1 MALKIGRL
9 EIGYR
14 LLISLTA
21 IAIAYG
27 WVGAQLCTLL
37 RLGDY
42 LSAGFLLM
50 LAVVAIFAIPQSL
63 GGLFAAIAA
72 VITVYWQTSNI
83 TYSLITAGVCLG
95 LYLLGFQDVRYD
107 ADPDKKLSI
116 IEVVATL
123 ITIGFT
129 VQTTLLILQ
138 TPSSWLTSA
147 AIGAIAGAITLVG
160 KQLIYIDL
168 PQKTLWKLFGS
179 VTISSLAIGFAIGTI
194 IYATT
199 KATLNVM

>member
-1 MALKIGRL
+1 MALKLGRL

-27 WVGAQLCTLL
+27 YVGAHLSTLF
-37 RLGDY
+37 RFGDY
-42 LSAGFLLM
+42 LSVGFLFM
-50 LAVVAIFAIPQSL
+50 LAVVSIVAIPQSV
-63 GGLFAAIAA
+63 GGLLAAIAA
-72 VITVYWQTSNI
+72 VLTVSWQTSNV
-83 TYSLITAGVCLG
+83 TYSLITASVCLG
-95 LYLLGFQDVRYD
+95 LYFLGFQDVRYES
-107 ADPDKKLSI
+107 DPDKKLSI
-116 IEVVATL
+116 IEIVATL

-138 TPSSWLTSA
+138 TPSSWLTST

-168 PQKTLWKLFGS
+168 PQKTIWKLFGS
-179 VTISSLAIGFAIGTI
+179 VTIISLAIGFAIVAI
-194 IYATT
+194 FFIP
-199 KATLNVM
+199 KPSNLL

>member
-1 MALKIGRL
+1 MALKLGRL

-27 WVGAQLCTLL
+27 YVGAHLSTLF
-37 RLGDY
+37 RFGDY
-42 LSAGFLLM
+42 LSVGFLFM
-50 LAVVAIFAIPQSL
+50 LAVVSIVAIPQSV
-63 GGLFAAIAA
+63 GGLLAAIAA
-72 VITVYWQTSNI
+72 VLTVYWQTSNV
-83 TYSLITAGVCLG
+83 TYSLITASVCLG
-95 LYLLGFQDVRYD
+95 LYFLGFQDVRYES
-107 ADPDKKLSI
+107 DPDKKLSI

-138 TPSSWLTSA
+138 TPSSWLTST

-168 PQKTLWKLFGS
+168 PQKTIWKLFGS
-179 VTISSLAIGFAIGTI
+179 VTIISLAIGFAIVAI
-194 IYATT
+194 FFIPKPYN
-199 KATLNVM
+199 LM